1 MVVKNPQI
9 PDKFALRFQMTG
21 LKEFRINIAGLS
33 NKVHEFDYHIGRSF
47 FESFKSELLEDADLN
62 VKVLLDKH
70 ETFLDA
76 NFSIKGGV
84 WLICDRSLDKF
95 EERLEISGRILF
107 KYADRT
113 EEISEDIMNI
123 HRDTEAL
130 DLSQFI
136 FDFIGTSL
144 PMKRLHPRFRDE
156 AVEGEGKIVWSS
168 GSPEESETDPRW
180 EKLKNIK

>member
-1 MVVKNPQI
+1 
-9 PDKFALRFQMTG
+9 MTG

-33 NKVHEFDYHIGRSF
+33 NKIHEFDYHIGKSF
-47 FESFKSELLEDADLN
+47 FESFKSELVQDADLTI
-62 VKVLLDKH
+62 KVLLDKH

-76 NFSIKGGV
+76 DFSILGNV
-84 WLICDRSLDKF
+84 SLICDRSLDSF
-95 EERLEISGRILF
+95 EERLEINGRILF

-113 EEISEDIMNI
+113 EEISEEIMHI

-156 AVEGEGKIVWSS
+156 AEEGEGKIVWSS
-168 GSPEESETDPRW
+168 GSAEEPETDPRW
-180 EKLKNIK
+180 EKLKNLNKR